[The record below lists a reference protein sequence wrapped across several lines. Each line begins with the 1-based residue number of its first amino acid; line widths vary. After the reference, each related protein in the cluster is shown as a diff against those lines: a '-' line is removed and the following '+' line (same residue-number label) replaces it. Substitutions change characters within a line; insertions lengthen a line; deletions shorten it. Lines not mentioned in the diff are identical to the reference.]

1 MSRRSPAVRSAL
13 PRMADPRGIGVAMVV
28 LLATI
33 MVLDQLLALG
43 TVGQNPQG
51 TLTRS
56 EVGPLPRIV
65 SGLAN
70 VAVPG
75 GILLIGRATWLASL
89 WARQRPWVMVLT
101 ILIGA
106 QAGILVGGRLLD
118 ARGITGTARRL
129 AFDDSVLVTLIAL
142 LLVVVLG
149 VLGRHRDTM
158 GELLGA
164 GARLESALTT
174 GEQALRDEREQLRS
188 KVRGLIE
195 TRLGPAAVDGPAFTG
210 SQLRELAERVL
221 RPLSRSLADT
231 TTGFEPTHL
240 ASQRPVRWREL
251 LRELRPEPSIRPR
264 LLTAGMVLLTFRLSV
279 AYFPPSETPD
289 WPGLPQTGVTISV
302 DLPSLLSSLLQH
314 AATFAVVL
322 LGTTLLARRL
332 AAGSA
337 PATLALRWA
346 LTHAG
351 LATVGLAT
359 FGLIRAAHRLP
370 GFGSLEPAS
379 PTIVLGYL
387 LPLLT
392 AAVVLSLLDAAG
404 LALHDAEG
412 RLERINADL
421 ARAVARI
428 NAQLVHE
435 RRALAR
441 RLHASVQASVNA
453 GGLLLEQA
461 AAASPEGRVD
471 DAVIE
476 RVAALIERAIVSLDA
491 DDEPS
496 LDERLAEVRSA
507 WEDLCRIESTVD
519 TEAGVRCDD
528 DPVARAVVS
537 DVVAEACAN
546 AVVHGR
552 AQRVTV
558 LLDLVD
564 DEIVLTV
571 TDDGRSDGT
580 RSTSNSGFGT
590 RVLETSCTTWRID
603 YGEHGATLRAT
614 LPVLGHTPRVPASVS
629 VPYGR
634 V

>member
-1 MSRRSPAVRSAL
+1 MS
-13 PRMADPRGIGVAMVV
+13 
-28 LLATI
+28 
-33 MVLDQLLALG
+33 
-43 TVGQNPQG
+43 
-51 TLTRS
+51 
-56 EVGPLPRIV
+56 E
-65 SGLAN
+65 
-70 VAVPG
+70 
-75 GILLIGRATWLASL
+75 
-89 WARQRPWVMVLT
+89 
-101 ILIGA
+101 
-106 QAGILVGGRLLD
+106 LLD
-118 ARGITGTARRL
+118 
-129 AFDDSVLVTLIAL
+129 
-142 LLVVVLG
+142 
-149 VLGRHRDTM
+149 
-158 GELLGA
+158 A

-174 GEQALRDEREQLRS
+174 GEQALRDERDKLRS
-188 KVRGLIE
+188 EVRGLIE
-195 TRLGPAAVDGPAFTG
+195 TRLGPAAVDGPTFSG

-221 RPLSRSLADT
+221 RPLSRTLADT
-231 TTGFEPTHL
+231 TTGFEPTHH
-240 ASQRPVRWREL
+240 AAQGPVRWREL

-314 AATFAVVL
+314 GATLAVVL

-332 AAGSA
+332 AAVSA
-337 PATLALRWA
+337 PATLSRRWA

-379 PTIVLGYL
+379 PAIVLGYL
-387 LPLLT
+387 LPLLA
-392 AAVVLSLLDAAG
+392 AAVFLSLLDATG
-404 LALHDAEG
+404 HALHDAEG
-412 RLERINADL
+412 RLARTNAEL

-435 RRALAR
+435 RRTLAR

-461 AAASPEGRVD
+461 AAASPDGRVD
-471 DAVIE
+471 EAVIE
-476 RVAALIERAIVSLDA
+476 RVAALIERAIVSLDV

-519 TEAGVRCDD
+519 TQARLRCDG

-552 AQRVTV
+552 ARRITV
-558 LLDLVD
+558 SLDLID
-564 DEIVLTV
+564 DVVVLTV
-571 TDDGRSDGT
+571 ADDGRSDGT
-580 RSTSNSGFGT
+580 RPASSSGFGT
-590 RVLETSCTTWRID
+590 RVLETSCTSWRIE
-603 YGEHGATLRAT
+603 YGEHGTTLHAA
-614 LPVLGHTPRVPASVS
+614 LPVLPRS
-629 VPYGR
+629 GR
-634 V
+634 VSRWHALA